1 MLKRMITNLKDVII
15 KPTEAFPRIIQEND
29 MKSAV
34 IVLLILAASCVL
46 PGIFD
51 PLIILV
57 LGIIILLGW
66 QIDTTIMHGSARMLG
81 AKGSRRSL
89 LIGCAYAC
97 SIEIYTAPF
106 YLIGMGEFVRT
117 ISFVWIVCLMVLA
130 IKNTYSVSTG
140 KSVGIFVLS
149 GIIHIVLLGIIAFL
163 SAPYV
168 ESLRNQMQ

>member
-34 IVLLILAASCVL
+34 VVLLILAASCVL

-89 LIGCAYAC
+89 LIGSAYAC

-106 YLIGMGEFVRT
+106 YLIGMGDVVRT

-163 SAPYV
+163 CAPYL

>member
-15 KPTEAFPRIIQEND
+15 KPSEAFPRIIQEND

-34 IVLLILAASCVL
+34 VVLLILAASCVL

-89 LIGCAYAC
+89 LIGSAYAC

-106 YLIGMGEFVRT
+106 YLIGMGEVVRT

-163 SAPYV
+163 CAPHL

>member
-1 MLKRMITNLKDVII
+1 MITNLKDVII
-15 KPTEAFPRIIQEND
+15 KPSEAFPRIIQEND

-34 IVLLILAASCVL
+34 VVLLILAASCVL

-89 LIGCAYAC
+89 LIGSAYAC

-106 YLIGMGEFVRT
+106 YLIGMGEVVRT

-163 SAPYV
+163 CAPHL